1 MELYNN
7 RLCATYDD
15 LDGIATI
22 RALQHMTQR
31 GKIEQVRR
39 ACIGTPALF
48 AVDSLPVKYQNALY
62 KTHPDLQEQAA
73 SREFLDTIEPDGLAM
88 NFYAEYKVEGARGL
102 SFAKQQ
108 EYSNNAAI
116 LEAFRKRIEKAD
128 SQRLRQSH
136 PRIKKTEFWARA
148 ARALRRIG
156 DKYPHSLPE
165 NPRRLQEKFNQFF
178 QGGKPN
184 YEMLVTGKFGT
195 RNAAIIRTEAQ
206 QSLLKTLMAD
216 SQNLNFQQIAN
227 MYNAVAEK
235 MNWGTIDRTA
245 IVKTWAKRWG
255 LETAAGRLGAGEFR
269 NHLSMQAK
277 RRRPSLPLYMWSL
290 DGWDVEL
297 YFQRTTTDKRGY
309 NITTYSNRLTVVVVL
324 DPCVN
329 YPIGYA
335 IGEQES
341 PALIKEALRNAVNH
355 TTELFGR
362 RYRSN
367 QIQSDHYA
375 LKTMFPIYTVVGDKV
390 TPAQV
395 KNAKTKPVER
405 YFKSLNENY
414 CQYYRN
420 WSGFGITSDKT
431 KQPNADAL
439 NARRKEFPDEAGCRA
454 QIEQIIASERAAKRE
469 EYLKLWA
476 AVPEERRLPL
486 PLEQYLLN
494 FGAQTGY
501 KNALEGSGLN
511 VRLLGARHTYD
522 CFDIQF
528 RQYAHI
534 RWNVLYD
541 PDNLDRVLA
550 VNDDGTLRFLLES
563 KYVQPMALVERTE
576 GDAAQLARIQQH
588 NRQLE
593 GYIKG
598 EIAVAGAHV
607 DQLFT
612 HNPQLD
618 NTLARTLLCDS
629 RGQHKDQRNARRLAS
644 VDVTAIEAKIAD
656 NIAPLAAQPAQ
667 KKESIFNLY

>member
-1 MELYNN
+1 MEVIEG
-7 RLCATYDD
+7 RLCITHEELAEIMTPD
-15 LDGIATI
+15 LIKWY
-22 RALQHMTQR
+22 RR
-31 GKIEQVRR
+31 NRKIEQMQRGCKGRTAMFV
-39 ACIGTPALF
+39 A
-48 AVDSLPVKYQNALY
+48 DSLPTKYKNALY

-73 SREFLDTIEPDGLAM
+73 SREFLDTIEPDGTAM
-88 NFYAEYKVEGARGL
+88 NFYAEYKIEGARGL

-178 QGGKPN
+178 QGDKPN
-184 YEMLVTGKFGT
+184 YEVLVTGKFGT

-297 YFQRTTTDKRGY
+297 YFQRTATDKRGY
-309 NITTYSNRLTVVVVL
+309 NVTTYSNRLTVVVVL

-375 LKTMFPIYTVVGDKV
+375 LKTMFPIYTVVGD
-390 TPAQV
+390 
-395 KNAKTKPVER
+395 R
-405 YFKSLNENY
+405 
-414 CQYYRN
+414 
-420 WSGFGITSDKT
+420 
-431 KQPNADAL
+431 
-439 NARRKEFPDEAGCRA
+439 
-454 QIEQIIASERAAKRE
+454 
-469 EYLKLWA
+469 
-476 AVPEERRLPL
+476 
-486 PLEQYLLN
+486 
-494 FGAQTGY
+494 
-501 KNALEGSGLN
+501 
-511 VRLLGARHTYD
+511 
-522 CFDIQF
+522 
-528 RQYAHI
+528 
-534 RWNVLYD
+534 
-541 PDNLDRVLA
+541 
-550 VNDDGTLRFLLES
+550 
-563 KYVQPMALVERTE
+563 
-576 GDAAQLARIQQH
+576 
-588 NRQLE
+588 
-593 GYIKG
+593 
-598 EIAVAGAHV
+598 
-607 DQLFT
+607 
-612 HNPQLD
+612 
-618 NTLARTLLCDS
+618 S
-629 RGQHKDQRNARRLAS
+629 RPPK
-644 VDVTAIEAKIAD
+644 
-656 NIAPLAAQPAQ
+656 
-667 KKESIFNLY
+667 